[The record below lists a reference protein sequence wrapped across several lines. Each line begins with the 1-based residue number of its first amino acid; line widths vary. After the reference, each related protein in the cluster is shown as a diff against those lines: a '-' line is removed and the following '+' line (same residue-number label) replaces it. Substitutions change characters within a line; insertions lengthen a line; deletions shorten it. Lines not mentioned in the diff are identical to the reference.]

1 MISCID
7 NQPTGPS
14 VPHRTDLQ
22 AEFFTPA
29 REPEIKQRWGPPRD
43 ACRIGSP
50 LLSSEPILGRK
61 PTYRIPTL
69 GSLASRVT
77 RHLAPVPPF
86 APLPCKHSPHVR

>member
-43 ACRIGSP
+43 ACMIGSP
-50 LLSSEPILGRK
+50 LCVEAALFED
-61 PTYRIPTL
+61 
-69 GSLASRVT
+69 
-77 RHLAPVPPF
+77 HLRNKA
-86 APLPCKHSPHVR
+86 

>member
-50 LLSSEPILGRK
+50 VISRDTRYSGGEAFGPQADL
-61 PTYRIPTL
+61 
-69 GSLASRVT
+69 RVT
-77 RHLAPVPPF
+77 APRVPPLRD
-86 APLPCKHSPHVR
+86 AIDNSRLR